1 MADCERLRQMMVE
14 RQIIRRD
21 VGDPR
26 LWEAMR
32 RVPREHFVAEDL
44 QSFAYEDRPLPVEAG
59 QTISQPYIVARM
71 IAAAAIGP
79 KDRVLEVG
87 AGSGYAAA
95 VMSRLAAHVFA
106 VERIAELAALAEGR
120 ISALGYANVSIS
132 IGDGTVGWRE
142 EAPFDAILVAA
153 GGPGVPPPLREQL
166 AIGGR
171 LVMPVGDGGEQQLV
185 RIIRKGEEDFD
196 VTVLEPVRF
205 VPLIGAH
212 GWSDGTV
219 TSKL

>member
-14 RQIIRRD
+14 RQIIRRG

-32 RVPREHFVAEDL
+32 RVPRERFVAEDL
-44 QSFAYEDRPLPVEAG
+44 QSFAYDDRPLPVEAG

-79 KDRVLEVG
+79 EDRVLEVG

-171 LVMPVGDGGEQQLV
+171 LVMPVGDGSEQQLV

-196 VTVLEPVRF
+196 VTMLEPVRF

-219 TSKL
+219 ASKP

>member
-1 MADCERLRQMMVE
+1 MADCARLRQMMVE
-14 RQIIRRD
+14 QQIIRRG

-26 LWEAMR
+26 LWAAMR
-32 RVPREHFVAEDL
+32 AVPRERFVPEDVRSL
-44 QSFAYEDRPLPVEAG
+44 AYEDRPLPVEGG

-71 IAAAAIGP
+71 IEAAAISP
-79 KDRVLEVG
+79 EDRVLEVG

-120 ISALGYANVSIS
+120 MKALGYDNVSIGL
-132 IGDGTVGWRE
+132 GDGTAGWRE

-185 RIIRKGEEDFD
+185 RLIRKDEEEFD
-196 VTVLEPVRF
+196 LTVLEAVRF

-212 GWSDGTV
+212 GWKDGNADP
-219 TSKL
+219 

>member
-1 MADCERLRQMMVE
+1 MADCARLRQMMVE
-14 RQIIRRD
+14 QQIIRRG

-26 LWEAMR
+26 LWAAMR
-32 RVPREHFVAEDL
+32 AVPRERFVPEDVRSL
-44 QSFAYEDRPLPVEAG
+44 AYEDRPLPVEAG

-71 IAAAAIGP
+71 IEAGAISP
-79 KDRVLEVG
+79 EDRVLEVG

-120 ISALGYANVSIS
+120 MKALGYDNVSIGL
-132 IGDGTVGWRE
+132 GDGTAGWAE

-185 RIIRKGEEDFD
+185 RLIRKDEEEFD
-196 VTVLEPVRF
+196 LTVLEAVRF

-212 GWSDGTV
+212 GWKDGNAA
-219 TSKL
+219 S

>member
-14 RQIIRRD
+14 RQIIRRG

-32 RVPREHFVAEDL
+32 RVPRERFVAEDL

-79 KDRVLEVG
+79 EDRVLEVG

-142 EAPFDAILVAA
+142 EAPFDTILVAA

-196 VTVLEPVRF
+196 VKMLEPVRF

-212 GWSDGTV
+212 GWSNGT
-219 TSKL
+219 TASKP

>member
-14 RQIIRRD
+14 RQIIRRG

-26 LWEAMR
+26 LWDARR
-32 RVPREHFVAEDL
+32 RVPREGFVPDDL
-44 QSFAYEDRPLPVEAG
+44 ESVAYEDRPLPVEAG

-79 KDRVLEVG
+79 EDRVLEVG

-120 ISALGYANVSIS
+120 ISALGYDNVSIS

-171 LVMPVGDGGEQQLV
+171 LVMPVGDGSEQQLV

-196 VTVLEPVRF
+196 VKMLEPVRF

-219 TSKL
+219 ASKP

>member
-1 MADCERLRQMMVE
+1 MADCARLRQMMVE
-14 RQIIRRD
+14 QQIIRRG

-26 LWEAMR
+26 LWAAMR
-32 RVPREHFVAEDL
+32 AVPRERFVPEDVRSL
-44 QSFAYEDRPLPVEAG
+44 AYEDRPLPVEAG

-71 IAAAAIGP
+71 IEAGAISP
-79 KDRVLEVG
+79 EDRVLEVG

-95 VMSRLAAHVFA
+95 VMSRLAGQVFA

-120 ISALGYANVSIS
+120 MKALGYDNVSIGL
-132 IGDGTVGWRE
+132 GDGTAGWTE
-142 EAPFDAILVAA
+142 KAPFDAILVAA

-185 RIIRKGEEDFD
+185 RLIRKDEEEFD
-196 VTVLEPVRF
+196 LTVLEAVRF

-212 GWSDGTV
+212 GWKDGNAA
-219 TSKL
+219 S

>member
-1 MADCERLRQMMVE
+1 MADCARLRQMMVE
-14 RQIIRRD
+14 QQIIRRG

-26 LWEAMR
+26 LWAAMR
-32 RVPREHFVAEDL
+32 AVPRERFVPEDVRSL
-44 QSFAYEDRPLPVEAG
+44 AYEDRPLPVEAG

-71 IAAAAIGP
+71 IEAGAISP
-79 KDRVLEVG
+79 EDRVLEVG

-106 VERIAELAALAEGR
+106 VERLAELAALAEGR
-120 ISALGYANVSIS
+120 MKALGYDNVSIGL
-132 IGDGTVGWRE
+132 GDGTAGWAE
-142 EAPFDAILVAA
+142 KAPFDAILVAA

-185 RIIRKGEEDFD
+185 RLIRKDEEEFD
-196 VTVLEPVRF
+196 LTVLEAVRF

-212 GWSDGTV
+212 GWKDGNADP
-219 TSKL
+219 

>member
-1 MADCERLRQMMVE
+1 MADCARLRQMMVE
-14 RQIIRRD
+14 QQIIRRG

-26 LWEAMR
+26 LWAAMR
-32 RVPREHFVAEDL
+32 AVPRERFVPEDVRSL
-44 QSFAYEDRPLPVEAG
+44 AYEDRPLPVEAG

-71 IAAAAIGP
+71 IEAAAISP
-79 KDRVLEVG
+79 EDRVLEVG

-106 VERIAELAALAEGR
+106 VERIAELTALAEGR
-120 ISALGYANVSIS
+120 MKALGYDNVSIGL
-132 IGDGTVGWRE
+132 GDGTAGWAE
-142 EAPFDAILVAA
+142 KAPFDAILVAA

-185 RIIRKGEEDFD
+185 RLIRKDEEEFD
-196 VTVLEPVRF
+196 LTVLEAVRF

-212 GWSDGTV
+212 GWKDGNADP
-219 TSKL
+219 

>member
-1 MADCERLRQMMVE
+1 MADCARLRQMMVE
-14 RQIIRRD
+14 QQIIRRGM
-21 VGDPR
+21 GDPR
-26 LWEAMR
+26 LWAAMR
-32 RVPREHFVAEDL
+32 AVPRERFVPEDVRSL
-44 QSFAYEDRPLPVEAG
+44 AYEDRPLPVEAG

-71 IAAAAIGP
+71 IEAAAISP
-79 KDRVLEVG
+79 EDRVLEVG

-106 VERIAELAALAEGR
+106 VERIAELTALAEGR
-120 ISALGYANVSIS
+120 MKALGYDNVSIGL
-132 IGDGTVGWRE
+132 GDGTAGWAE

-185 RIIRKGEEDFD
+185 RLIRKDEEEFD
-196 VTVLEPVRF
+196 LTVLEAVRF

-212 GWSDGTV
+212 GWKDGNAA
-219 TSKL
+219 S

>member
-1 MADCERLRQMMVE
+1 MADCARLRQMMVE
-14 RQIIRRD
+14 QQIIRRGM
-21 VGDPR
+21 GDPR
-26 LWEAMR
+26 LWAAMR
-32 RVPREHFVAEDL
+32 AVPRERFVPEDVRSL
-44 QSFAYEDRPLPVEAG
+44 AYEDRPLPVEAG

-71 IAAAAIGP
+71 IEAAAISP
-79 KDRVLEVG
+79 EDRVLEVG

-106 VERIAELAALAEGR
+106 VERIAELTALAEGR
-120 ISALGYANVSIS
+120 MKALGYDNVSIGL
-132 IGDGTVGWRE
+132 GDGTAGWAE

-185 RIIRKGEEDFD
+185 RLIRKDEEEFD
-196 VTVLEPVRF
+196 LTVLEAVRF

-212 GWSDGTV
+212 GWKDGNADP
-219 TSKL
+219 

>member
-1 MADCERLRQMMVE
+1 MADCARLRQMMVE
-14 RQIIRRD
+14 QQIIRRG

-26 LWEAMR
+26 LWAAMR
-32 RVPREHFVAEDL
+32 AVPRERFVPEDVRSL
-44 QSFAYEDRPLPVEAG
+44 AYEDRPLPVEAG

-71 IAAAAIGP
+71 IEAGAISP
-79 KDRVLEVG
+79 EDRVLEVG

-95 VMSRLAAHVFA
+95 VMSRLAAQVFA

-120 ISALGYANVSIS
+120 MKALGYDNVSIGL
-132 IGDGTVGWRE
+132 GDGTAGWAE
-142 EAPFDAILVAA
+142 KAPFDAILVAA

-185 RIIRKGEEDFD
+185 RLIRKDEEEFD
-196 VTVLEPVRF
+196 LTVLEAVRF

-212 GWSDGTV
+212 GWKDGNADP
-219 TSKL
+219 

>member
-1 MADCERLRQMMVE
+1 MADCARLRQMMVE
-14 RQIIRRD
+14 QQIIRRG

-26 LWEAMR
+26 LWAAMR
-32 RVPREHFVAEDL
+32 AVPRERFVPEDVRSL
-44 QSFAYEDRPLPVEAG
+44 AYEDRPLPVEAG

-71 IAAAAIGP
+71 IEAGAISP
-79 KDRVLEVG
+79 EDRVLEVG

-120 ISALGYANVSIS
+120 MKALGYDNVSIGL
-132 IGDGTVGWRE
+132 GDGTAGWAE

-185 RIIRKGEEDFD
+185 RLIRKDEEEFD
-196 VTVLEPVRF
+196 LTVLEAVRF

-212 GWSDGTV
+212 GWKDGNADP
-219 TSKL
+219 

>member
-1 MADCERLRQMMVE
+1 MADCARLRQMMVE
-14 RQIIRRD
+14 QQIIRRG

-26 LWEAMR
+26 LWAAMQA
-32 RVPREHFVAEDL
+32 VPRERFVPEDVRSL
-44 QSFAYEDRPLPVEAG
+44 AYEDRPLPVEAG

-71 IAAAAIGP
+71 IEAAAISP
-79 KDRVLEVG
+79 EDRVLEVG

-106 VERIAELAALAEGR
+106 VERIAELTALAEGR
-120 ISALGYANVSIS
+120 MKALGYDNVSIGL
-132 IGDGTVGWRE
+132 GDGTAGWAE
-142 EAPFDAILVAA
+142 KAPFDAILVAA

-185 RIIRKGEEDFD
+185 RLIRKDEEEFD
-196 VTVLEPVRF
+196 LTVLEAVRF

-212 GWSDGTV
+212 GWKDGNADP
-219 TSKL
+219 

>member
-14 RQIIRRD
+14 RQIIRRG

-26 LWEAMR
+26 LWDAMR
-32 RVPREHFVAEDL
+32 RVPRERFVAEDL

-59 QTISQPYIVARM
+59 QTISQPYI
-71 IAAAAIGP
+71 
-79 KDRVLEVG
+79 
-87 AGSGYAAA
+87 
-95 VMSRLAAHVFA
+95 
-106 VERIAELAALAEGR
+106 
-120 ISALGYANVSIS
+120 
-132 IGDGTVGWRE
+132 GDGTVGWQE

-171 LVMPVGDGGEQQLV
+171 LVMPVGDGSEQQLV

-196 VTVLEPVRF
+196 VKMLEPVRF

-219 TSKL
+219 ASKP

>member
-1 MADCERLRQMMVE
+1 MADCARLRQMMVE
-14 RQIIRRD
+14 QQIIRRG

-26 LWEAMR
+26 LWAAMR
-32 RVPREHFVAEDL
+32 AVPRERFVPEDVRSL
-44 QSFAYEDRPLPVEAG
+44 AYEDRPLPVEAG

-71 IAAAAIGP
+71 IEAGAISP
-79 KDRVLEVG
+79 ENRVLEVG

-95 VMSRLAAHVFA
+95 VMSRIAAHVFA

-120 ISALGYANVSIS
+120 MKALGYDNVSIGL
-132 IGDGTVGWRE
+132 GDGTAGWAE
-142 EAPFDAILVAA
+142 KAPFDAILVAA

-185 RIIRKGEEDFD
+185 RLIRKDEEEFD
-196 VTVLEPVRF
+196 LTVLEAVRF

-212 GWSDGTV
+212 GWKDGNADP
-219 TSKL
+219 

>member
-1 MADCERLRQMMVE
+1 MADCARLRQMMVE
-14 RQIIRRD
+14 QQIIRRG

-26 LWEAMR
+26 LWAAMR
-32 RVPREHFVAEDL
+32 AVPRERFVPEDVRSL
-44 QSFAYEDRPLPVEAG
+44 AYEDRPLPVEGG

-71 IAAAAIGP
+71 IEAGAISP
-79 KDRVLEVG
+79 EDRVLEVG

-120 ISALGYANVSIS
+120 MKALGYDNVSIGL
-132 IGDGTVGWRE
+132 GDGTAGWAE
-142 EAPFDAILVAA
+142 KAPFDAILVAA

-185 RIIRKGEEDFD
+185 RLIRKDEEEFD
-196 VTVLEPVRF
+196 LTVLEAVRF

-212 GWSDGTV
+212 GWKDGNAA
-219 TSKL
+219 S

>member
-1 MADCERLRQMMVE
+1 MADCARLRQMMVE
-14 RQIIRRD
+14 QQIIRRG

-26 LWEAMR
+26 LWAAMR
-32 RVPREHFVAEDL
+32 AVPRERFVPEDVRSL
-44 QSFAYEDRPLPVEAG
+44 AYEDRPLPVEAG

-71 IAAAAIGP
+71 IEAAAISP
-79 KDRVLEVG
+79 EDRVLEVG

-106 VERIAELAALAEGR
+106 VERIAELAALAER
-120 ISALGYANVSIS
+120 RMKALGYDNVSIGL
-132 IGDGTVGWRE
+132 GDGTAGWAE
-142 EAPFDAILVAA
+142 KAPFDAILVAA

-185 RIIRKGEEDFD
+185 RLIRKDKEEFD
-196 VTVLEPVRF
+196 LTVLEAVRF

-212 GWSDGTV
+212 GWKDGNADP
-219 TSKL
+219 

>member
-1 MADCERLRQMMVE
+1 MADCARLRQMMVE
-14 RQIIRRD
+14 QQIIRRG

-26 LWEAMR
+26 LWAAMR
-32 RVPREHFVAEDL
+32 AVPRERFVPEDVRSL
-44 QSFAYEDRPLPVEAG
+44 AYKDRPLPVEAG

-71 IAAAAIGP
+71 IEAGAISP
-79 KDRVLEVG
+79 ENRVLEVG

-95 VMSRLAAHVFA
+95 VMSRIAAHVFA

-120 ISALGYANVSIS
+120 MKALGYDNVSIGL
-132 IGDGTVGWRE
+132 GDGTAGWAE

-185 RIIRKGEEDFD
+185 RLIRKDEEEFD
-196 VTVLEPVRF
+196 LTVLEAVRF

-212 GWSDGTV
+212 GWKDGNAA
-219 TSKL
+219 S